1 MCNHLDMEITTDKQE
16 NSVPQEIV
24 EQVKALASG
33 IEYAHKKLTASLG
46 DEQGVSKK
54 HQIARQT
61 SMVPVILLQLSRM
74 LENLVQKFG
83 EVFIMTCSDEIQE
96 ILAVAARIQ
105 RVLENSAAG
114 DESDDV
120 QDMFSSIARLN
131 LLQQRISG
139 KMMKVKAG

>member
-1 MCNHLDMEITTDKQE
+1 MEITTDKQE

-24 EQVKALASG
+24 EQVKALAAG
-33 IEYAHKKLTASLG
+33 IEYAHKTLTASLG
-46 DEQGVSKK
+46 DEQGDSRK

-61 SMVPVILLQLSRM
+61 SMVPVILLQLVRM

-83 EVFIMTCSDEIQE
+83 DVFITTCNSEIQE
-96 ILAVAARIQ
+96 ILAVAAQIQ
-105 RVLENSAAG
+105 RVLENSAANA
-114 DESDDV
+114 EADDV
-120 QDMFSSIARLN
+120 QDMFSAIARLN

>member
-1 MCNHLDMEITTDKQE
+1 MEITTDKQV
-16 NSVPQEIV
+16 NSVPEETV

-46 DEQGVSKK
+46 DEHGDSRK

-61 SMVPVILLQLSRM
+61 SMVPVILLQLVRM

-83 EVFIMTCSDEIQE
+83 VVFITTCSSEIQE
-96 ILAVAARIQ
+96 ILAVAAQIQ
-105 RVLENSAAG
+105 RVMENSAAG
-114 DESDDV
+114 DETDDV
-120 QDMFSSIARLN
+120 QDMFSAIARLN